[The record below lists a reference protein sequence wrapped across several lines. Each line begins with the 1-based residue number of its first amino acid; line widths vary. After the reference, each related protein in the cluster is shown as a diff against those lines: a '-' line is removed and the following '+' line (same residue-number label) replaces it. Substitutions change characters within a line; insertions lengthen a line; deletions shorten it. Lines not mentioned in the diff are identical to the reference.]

1 MEIVLYETF
10 NLTYEL
16 LVDVL
21 NPLSPSLATLILH
34 IMSGSNMSRT
44 FKGEKNSSSLPESIP
59 RSQETSTSN
68 QKEEIGDLDGQT
80 QDGLDSSMD
89 SPETA
94 KESTFITGIPLY
106 LVNLSITLA
115 AALLFLDT
123 AIIATAIPRITDEF
137 NSLPDVGWY
146 GSAYQLGSA
155 AFLPLSGKIFTH
167 FSTKWSFLG
176 FFAFFEFG
184 SLLCGAA
191 QNSVMLIV
199 GRAIAGAGGSGLI
212 SGALTIIASCLPL
225 DKRAAWTGVLMGFS
239 QMGVVLGPILGGAL
253 TEYRYVKHNS
263 VLSID

>member
-1 MEIVLYETF
+1 M
-10 NLTYEL
+10 
-16 LVDVL
+16 
-21 NPLSPSLATLILH
+21 SPILE
-34 IMSGSNMSRT
+34 R
-44 FKGEKNSSSLPESIP
+44 EKNSPSLPESIP
-59 RSQETSTSN
+59 RSQETLTST
-68 QKEEIGDLDGQT
+68 QKEETGDVERELEKHRGT
-80 QDGLDSSMD
+80 DSLTD

-94 KESTFITGIPLY
+94 KESTFITGFPLY
-106 LVNLSITLA
+106 LVILAITLA
-115 AALLFLDT
+115 ASLLFLDT

-137 NSLPDVGWY
+137 NSLPDIGWY

-155 AFLPLSGKIFTH
+155 VVLPLSGKIYTH

-225 DKRAAWTGVLMGFS
+225 DKRAVWTGVLIGFS

-253 TEYRYVKHNS
+253 TQYRYVSSKPKS
-263 VLSID
+263 